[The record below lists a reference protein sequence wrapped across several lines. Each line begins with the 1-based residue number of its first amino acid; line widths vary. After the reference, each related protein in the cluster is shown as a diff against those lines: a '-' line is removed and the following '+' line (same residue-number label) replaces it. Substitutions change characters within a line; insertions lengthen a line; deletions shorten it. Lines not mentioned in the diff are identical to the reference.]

1 MTSSNEKGYTLT
13 EVIGVLSIVGVL
25 VISMSMLVN
34 SMFSRYK
41 TNRVQDQITSLQKLI
56 NQRFVADGNYRSA
69 TKQQLIKDGVIPKD
83 MVMGDKIMHAFGE
96 ADIKPGYLTFTII
109 FSELPQVACINL
121 GIMSWI
127 IQDTSDLV
135 SIKINS
141 DKYKWPGASQN
152 QTSTLPRTTV
162 MAAKSCKRGSDNV
175 IEWEFQ

>member
-1 MTSSNEKGYTLT
+1 MTSSNERGYTLT

-41 TNRVQDQITSLQKLI
+41 TNRVQDQIVSLQKLI

-83 MVMGDKIMHAFGE
+83 
-96 ADIKPGYLTFTII
+96 
-109 FSELPQVACINL
+109 
-121 GIMSWI
+121 
-127 IQDTSDLV
+127 TSDLV

-141 DKYKWPGASQN
+141 DKFKWPGALQN
-152 QTSTLPRTTV
+152 QTSALPITTV

>member
-1 MTSSNEKGYTLT
+1 MTHSNEQGYTLT

-25 VISMSMLVN
+25 SVSMSMLVN
-34 SMFSRYK
+34 SMFTRYK
-41 TNRVQDQITSLQKLI
+41 TNRIQDQIVSLQKLI

-83 MVMGDKIMHAFGE
+83 MINGNQIVHAFGE
-96 ADIKPGYLTFTII
+96 ADVTPGYLTFKIT
-109 FSELPQVACINL
+109 FSELPQTACINL

-127 IQDTSDLV
+127 VQDTSDLV

-141 DKYKWPGASQN
+141 DKFRWPGAGVN
-152 QTSTLPRTTV
+152 QTSTLPVTTA